1 MLRAGRWSWGASSPA
16 TETNDTPAVLLLAAV
31 AKQARKDASAGDAV
45 AGAWLAELAS
55 VRPGGRWRF
64 SVSPLAVAA
73 D

>member
-1 MLRAGRWSWGASSPA
+1 MLRAARFPWGDSAMPA
-16 TETNDTPAVLLLAAV
+16 DTDDGPAALLLAAV
-31 AKQARKDASAGDAV
+31 CELARKDAAAGDAV